1 MGVTVKPSHVLWV
14 EIVLAVVLALGVGL
28 LVGGL
33 LGGVPGVG
41 AALLVVAV
49 FGLLLIL
56 AYERGVDAR

>member
-1 MGVTVKPSHVLWV
+1 MSATQVLILECV
-14 EIVLAVVLALGVGL
+14 VAVIAALGMGL

-41 AALLVVAV
+41 AGLLVVAV
-49 FGLLLIL
+49 FALLMLL

>member
-1 MGVTVKPSHVLWV
+1 MKTAHVVMLELLV
-14 EIVLAVVLALGVGL
+14 AVIAALGMGL

-41 AALLVVAV
+41 AGLLVVAM
-49 FGLLLIL
+49 FALLMLL

>member
-1 MGVTVKPSHVLWV
+1 MTPAHILVAECVIGV
-14 EIVLAVVLALGVGL
+14 IAAFGMGL

-41 AALLVVAV
+41 AGLLVVAV
-49 FGLLLIL
+49 FGLLMLL